1 MAISSS
7 FLPFRPSKP
16 ASHAAN
22 VDVQHDQLAGWMS
35 ETGDGKQATA
45 RDVNGRA
52 RDRRM
57 SIDERTSHTQ
67 PKTLEK
73 KNTFKFFRRLS
84 TRFSNK
90 THQRRTNPKDPTV
103 ATPFEPIPS
112 VLLNKTS
119 SNDPVQAAFSTPNGR
134 LSSQSTFHTAPKTT
148 QSLSC
153 DETGSL
159 YSPIK
164 DVTKGSPSDT
174 QCSKKSLSRASKLFR
189 KRLSLSSSLVLDGEQ
204 DGPVKP
210 EVNGSSAEE
219 EAPASFSSDDHP
231 SSIMS
236 SELSSANE
244 TGETSLASADE
255 ADAEECGLAGI
266 GVRNRMSICLHSLPV
281 RPGVTSQNATPK
293 PFVHPAMRYAPS
305 SSSPLS
311 SRLAPPLAESHS
323 SITNNRP
330 PSKRYSSQSYVS
342 RRPPSSLL
350 PHNDRRMS
358 YGHMV
363 LVPNQTSVDSETLM
377 RILRGPSSYPEET
390 LPRASSHRDSLY
402 VTCA

>member
-1 MAISSS
+1 MAIPSS
-7 FLPFRPSKP
+7 FSPFRPSRST
-16 ASHAAN
+16 SHASN
-22 VDVQHDQLAGWMS
+22 VVQHDQLAGWMPQ
-35 ETGDGKQATA
+35 TGVGKQVTA

-52 RDRRM
+52 RNRRM
-57 SIDERTSHTQ
+57 SIDEHTSHTQ
-67 PKTLEK
+67 SKSLEK

-84 TRFSNK
+84 TRFSSK
-90 THQRRTNPKDPTV
+90 THQRRTNPMDPIA
-103 ATPFEPIPS
+103 ATTSEPIPS
-112 VLLNKTS
+112 VLLNKTT
-119 SNDPVQAAFSTPNGR
+119 SNDPVLTAVSTPIGR

-159 YSPIK
+159 YSPK
-164 DVTKGSPSDT
+164 DLAKGSPSDT
-174 QCSKKSLSRASKLFR
+174 QCSKKSPSRASKLFR
-189 KRLSLSSSLVLDGEQ
+189 KRLSLSSSLVVDGEQ
-204 DGPVKP
+204 GGPMKP
-210 EVNGSSAEE
+210 EVNGSYVEE
-219 EAPASFSSDDHP
+219 EAPVSFSSDDHL

-244 TGETSLASADE
+244 TGETSLASTDDE

-266 GVRNRMSICLHSLPV
+266 GVRNRMSICLHSLPI
-281 RPGVTSQNATPK
+281 RPGVTSQIATPK

-377 RILRGPSSYPEET
+377 RILRGPSSYPDET
-390 LPRASSHRDSLY
+390 LPRASTSHRDSLY